1 MPSDTNWQG
10 PIKSKYGVHIVM
22 LSKQQASEQSSLAKV
37 QGDIR
42 GLLQHK
48 KQLASRDKAVEKLL
62 EKYTIDVKQP
72 IRRGE

>member
-10 PIKSKYGVHIVM
+10 PIKSKYGLHIVM
-22 LSKQQASEQSSLAKV
+22 LSKQQASEQLSLAKV

-42 GLLQHK
+42 GLLQNK